1 MMQHPSSA
9 WSRWAP
15 PAVRNLIVINF
26 IIWIASMVLLRR
38 GIDVNDLL
46 GLHYFSAPKFSF
58 VQFFTYMFLHST
70 SSIEH
75 VFSNMFALWIF
86 GSTIEQVWGAKRFL
100 LFYIVS
106 GLSAALM
113 QELSWMYE
121 LGDLSGY
128 ELIRTEAGLY
138 STKDF
143 LDLLVTVGASGSV
156 FGILLAFGIL
166 FPNAYVFVGFFIPMK
181 AKYFVF
187 LYGALELY
195 LGVHNT
201 GGGVAHFAHLG
212 GMIGGLILILLWRK
226 KGEIS
231 QQNY

>member
-1 MMQHPSSA
+1 
-9 WSRWAP
+9 
-15 PAVRNLIVINF
+15 
-26 IIWIASMVLLRR
+26 
-38 GIDVNDLL
+38 
-46 GLHYFSAPKFSF
+46 
-58 VQFFTYMFLHST
+58 
-70 SSIEH
+70 
-75 VFSNMFALWIF
+75 
-86 GSTIEQVWGAKRFL
+86 
-100 LFYIVS
+100 
-106 GLSAALM
+106 
-113 QELSWMYE
+113 MYE

-143 LDLLVTVGASGSV
+143 LNLLVTVGASGSV
-156 FGILLAFGIL
+156 FGILLAFGML